1 MADTSGLRSDPTP
14 AAAPEATAAERCR
27 CGSLDDA
34 TLTVLIVVPAALDAV
49 LAGAVIGLLLFS
61 LNVL

>member
-1 MADTSGLRSDPTP
+1 MANTSDLRSDPAP

-34 TLTVLIVVPAALDAV
+34 ALTVLIVVLEALDAV
-49 LAGAVIGLLLFS
+49 LAGAVIGLLL
-61 LNVL
+61 LALDVL